1 MKIISQNV
9 YTDYFDVNRS
19 NMRTMRTADIIPTRE
34 TEISRGEAFRISPD
48 RSRGPPCLLHNGYAL
63 AFPAVRRSGR
73 GVDRP
78 PPTSAE
84 VKERVELYVHS
95 PSGLSRRVLG

>member
-9 YTDYFDVNRS
+9 YTDYFYVNRG
-19 NMRTMRTADIIPTRE
+19 NMRTMATTDMIPKRE
-34 TEISRGEAFRISPD
+34 TENSIGEVFRIGPD
-48 RSRGPPCLLHNGYAL
+48 RSWGPPGLLHNGYWL
-63 AFPAVRRSGR
+63 AFPAVRRPGR

-95 PSGLSRRVLG
+95 PSGRSRRVLG